1 MIQVAI
7 SLGSN
12 LGNGEENISKSIELL
27 KENGIKVLAV
37 SGYYK
42 TVPEGFLSDNIFT
55 NAAAIALTDVD
66 AESLVKLILNIE
78 NQLGRTRNT
87 DAYEDRIIDLDV
99 LLFGNEVIETEVAI
113 IPHPRMHLRH
123 FVLEPLSEIA
133 PNLMHPVL
141 KSKIIDILK
150 HLNRLNAID

>member
-1 MIQVAI
+1 MIQAAI

-12 LGNGEENISKSIELL
+12 LGNGEENILKSIDLL
-27 KENGIKVLAV
+27 KENGIEIISV
-37 SGYYK
+37 SSFYK
-42 TVPEGFLSDNIFT
+42 TVPEGFLSENIFT
-55 NAAAIALTDVD
+55 NAAAIAATNLD
-66 AESLVKLILNIE
+66 ADSLVKLILSIE

-99 LLFGNEVIETEVAI
+99 LLFGDEVIETEVAS

-133 PNLMHPVL
+133 PNWVHPVL
-141 KSKIIDILK
+141 KSNIIDILK
-150 HLNRLNAID
+150 HLNRLNTID

>member
-12 LGNGEENISKSIELL
+12 LGNGEENILKSIELL
-27 KENGIKVLAV
+27 KENGIQVLAV
-37 SGYYK
+37 SSFYK
-42 TVPEGFLSDNIFT
+42 TLPEGFLSENLFT
-55 NAAAIALTDVD
+55 NAAAIALTDLD
-66 AESLVKLILNIE
+66 AEGLVKLILNIE

-99 LLFGNEVIETEVAI
+99 LLFGDEIIETEVAI
-113 IPHPRMHLRH
+113 IPHPRMHLRR

-133 PNLMHPVL
+133 PNWEHPIL
-141 KSKIIDILK
+141 KSNIIDILK
-150 HLNRLNAID
+150 HLN